1 MDYNLLSYFV
11 HEIILARILE
21 WVAIS
26 FSGDETHGS
35 AAPALTDRFLTTE
48 LYWALFI
55 KYHNCLVKLKK
66 KAEPNSV
73 LAWSLFTKSLA
84 KAPWN

>member
-35 AAPALTDRFLTTE
+35 AAPALTDRFFTTE
-48 LYWALFI
+48 PPGL
-55 KYHNCLVKLKK
+55 CLL
-66 KAEPNSV
+66 STTIV
-73 LAWSLFTKSLA
+73 L
-84 KAPWN
+84 